1 MNSHLL
7 LPLITVL
14 DSELREKIDRIFD
27 NHESRLNNGVTQAQ
41 VIATVSAHLTAL
53 IPDYITATYTVISLV
68 YRDLR
73 LIEWYAVSVSP
84 RGEKGV

>member
-53 IPDYITATYTVISLV
+53 IPDYITATYTVIRTFRTPLELV
-68 YRDLR
+68 DS
-73 LIEWYAVSVSP
+73 ISVIF
-84 RGEKGV
+84 